1 MNKEEEEE
9 QKDFWYPKND
19 SRIIPFA
26 RLSTEEQL
34 QAIHIGTIM
43 RDVGIDEVKRM
54 VAGKH
59 DQDIQHNRKK
69 HKDEIDKFR
78 SQLIGLREE
87 KEEQKKEFEQWKY
100 NWKRDIQKNVES
112 LYEVK
117 INSLQNE
124 LDERKKK
131 ESTHLD
137 EKLSICDDFYNQI
150 RTIEKKGQEKLDQQR
165 VEYEQKLDEYRHKW
179 ETFNKIN
186 ENSSIKGQEGE
197 NWVYNELL
205 RCFPSANIE
214 DHHAKGHKGDF
225 SINEEGR
232 IGMVESKNYNRNVNK
247 KEIKKFY
254 KDMETNDQINYGLL
268 LSLKA
273 GVVSRDDL
281 SLEFV
286 SGKPIIFVHEARK
299 YPYKIIAA
307 YKICQLILKNM
318 DCFDIKKEETQRRL
332 RDRMKYDIANR
343 VKAKALLVNFYGEM
357 GQNLED
363 GLKNMDK
370 MCREDL
376 NVSA

>member
-1 MNKEEEEE
+1 MNEGEEEE

-19 SRIIPFA
+19 YRISHFA
-26 RLSTEEQL
+26 RLTTEEQL
-34 QAIHIGTIM
+34 QAIQIGTIM
-43 RDVGIDEVKRM
+43 RNVSIDEAKRI
-54 VAGKH
+54 VTGKH
-59 DQDIQHNRKK
+59 DQERDNLSERYLEQ
-69 HKDEIDKFR
+69 IDKLR
-78 SQLIGLREE
+78 SQLTRSREE
-87 KEEQKKEFEQWKY
+87 KEEQKKEFEQWRR
-100 NWKRDIQKNVES
+100 NCKRDIQKNVES
-112 LYEVK
+112 AYEEKV
-117 INSLQNE
+117 NSLQNE

-197 NWVYNELL
+197 DWVYNELL

-281 SLEFV
+281 SLKFV

-318 DCFDIKKEETQRRL
+318 DCFDIKKEENQHRM
-332 RDRMKYDIANR
+332 RDKIKTMTARKTKLFTI
-343 VKAKALLVNFYGEM
+343 
-357 GQNLED
+357 
-363 GLKNMDK
+363 LKNFTTEIEEELKAQWKDFEEFLQYINI
-370 MCREDL
+370 RH
-376 NVSA
+376 

>member
-1 MNKEEEEE
+1 EEEEE

-165 VEYEQKLDEYRHKW
+165 IEYEQKLDEYRHKW
-179 ETFNKIN
+179 ETLYKIN
-186 ENSSIKGQEGE
+186 ENSAIKGREGE

-205 RCFPSANIE
+205 RLFPSAHIE

-232 IGMVESKNYNRNVNK
+232 VGMVESKNYNRNVNK
-247 KEIKKFY
+247 KEINKFY

-273 GVVSRDDL
+273 GVVSREDL

-286 SGKPIIFVHEARK
+286 SGKPIIFV
-299 YPYKIIAA
+299 
-307 YKICQLILKNM
+307 
-318 DCFDIKKEETQRRL
+318 
-332 RDRMKYDIANR
+332 
-343 VKAKALLVNFYGEM
+343 
-357 GQNLED
+357 
-363 GLKNMDK
+363 
-370 MCREDL
+370 
-376 NVSA
+376 